1 MIASEML
8 RIKAQSILC
17 TLHVPESRIALSS
30 PTDVFQLR
38 NSLKPSAIQD
48 HALRRSS
55 SQIQPRTIRRYL
67 QLVKLQSIANMQVNS
82 VAPTQSSSQ
91 NTRHIPTTC
100 KETLDSRLPIPK
112 FSIARPVVS
121 FQKTKIQKK
130 CNCISTMSLYTG
142 KMAK

>member
-8 RIKAQSILC
+8 RIKAHSILC
-17 TLHVPESRIALSS
+17 TLHVLESRIALSS
-30 PTDVFQLR
+30 PADVFQLR

-55 SQIQPRTIRRYL
+55 CQSQPQTIARYL

-82 VAPTQSSSQ
+82 VVPTQSSSQ

-100 KETLDSRLPIPK
+100 KETLDSKLAIPE

-121 FQKTKIQKK
+121 FQKDQ
-130 CNCISTMSLYTG
+130 NPE
-142 KMAK
+142 KM